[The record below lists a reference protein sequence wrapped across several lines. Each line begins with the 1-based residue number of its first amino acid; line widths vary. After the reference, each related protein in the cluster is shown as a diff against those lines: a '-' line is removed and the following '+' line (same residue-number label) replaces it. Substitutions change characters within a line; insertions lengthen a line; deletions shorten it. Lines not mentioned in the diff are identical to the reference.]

1 MIHKLYSSLS
11 TFKNLEF
18 HPGFNLL
25 IAKRHDQSTDLQTRN
40 RAGKSSFLQIVHFLL
55 GGNARPD
62 SIFRKQELLNLSF
75 GMEFDLGPN
84 RVIAERR
91 GKTQGRT
98 AILHGAH
105 PSWPVQPNSARGV
118 TNSLSNGD
126 WRAVLGYIWFGL
138 DLADE
143 EMGYKPS
150 FRSLVSYFARREA
163 DGGLR
168 KPELQS
174 TMQQI
179 WDQQVAV
186 SFLLDID
193 WALAA
198 EWQGV
203 REREKTLRELRK
215 AAAQGAFGEIISTS
229 AQLRTQL
236 VVAEQTSKRFV
247 EALERF
253 EVLPEYRDLE
263 QEASA
268 LTQKLGQ
275 LSNENTLDQEL
286 LENINRAFIEE
297 QAPDMRDFGRLYTE
311 AGVIFPNSVKNRF
324 EEVQRFHESV
334 VANRRRY
341 LESELAAAEAR
352 LTQRLSEM
360 RQLDQRRGVVLR
372 MLKSTGALDQ
382 FQRLQQ
388 ESIRLSAETES
399 IRQRFQSA
407 EQLEGVKSDLDL
419 ERGKLLQRL
428 RRDLIEQ
435 DSRVEKAIATF
446 QEISTSLYEDAGS
459 LTLIPSENGLRVD
472 ILMQGDRSRG
482 IQNMQIFCFDLM
494 LMRLCADRG
503 IGPRFLIHDSHLFDG
518 VDERQ
523 IGKALYIGAKTAEA
537 CGWQYI
543 VTMNEDDLPRS
554 IPQGFILDDYILPV
568 KLTDEREDGG
578 LFGIR
583 F

>member
-1 MIHKLYSSLS
+1 
-11 TFKNLEF
+11 
-18 HPGFNLL
+18 
-25 IAKRHDQSTDLQTRN
+25 
-40 RAGKSSFLQIVHFLL
+40 
-55 GGNARPD
+55 
-62 SIFRKQELLNLSF
+62 
-75 GMEFDLGPN
+75 
-84 RVIAERR
+84 
-91 GKTQGRT
+91 
-98 AILHGAH
+98 
-105 PSWPVQPNSARGV
+105 
-118 TNSLSNGD
+118 
-126 WRAVLGYIWFGL
+126 
-138 DLADE
+138 
-143 EMGYKPS
+143 
-150 FRSLVSYFARREA
+150 
-163 DGGLR
+163 
-168 KPELQS
+168 
-174 TMQQI
+174 
-179 WDQQVAV
+179 
-186 SFLLDID
+186 
-193 WALAA
+193 
-198 EWQGV
+198 
-203 REREKTLRELRK
+203 
-215 AAAQGAFGEIISTS
+215 
-229 AQLRTQL
+229 
-236 VVAEQTSKRFV
+236 
-247 EALERF
+247 
-253 EVLPEYRDLE
+253 
-263 QEASA
+263 
-268 LTQKLGQ
+268 
-275 LSNENTLDQEL
+275 
-286 LENINRAFIEE
+286 
-297 QAPDMRDFGRLYTE
+297 
-311 AGVIFPNSVKNRF
+311 
-324 EEVQRFHESV
+324 
-334 VANRRRY
+334 
-341 LESELAAAEAR
+341 
-352 LTQRLSEM
+352 
-360 RQLDQRRGVVLR
+360 
-372 MLKSTGALDQ
+372 KSTGALDQ